1 MSDYLT
7 RLRGVA
13 KDLEWKS
20 EGGASVGLHGGMKS
34 WLGHDIADAVDEI
47 DRLRAKVEDWQDE
60 LESLHSEAHD
70 DPCTRVRCWV
80 TAALTEDADR

>member
-20 EGGASVGLHGGMKS
+20 EGGASVDLHRGMKS

-47 DRLRAKVEDWQDE
+47 DRLRAEISALRGAGDQLAKCEHGE
-60 LESLHSEAHD
+60 FCEHGEAWWRAREN
-70 DPCTRVRCWV
+70 T
-80 TAALTEDADR
+80 